1 MQEIADF
8 IHKLYNTKTSISLH
22 EPRFLGN
29 EKRYLNECIDSTF
42 VSSVGKFVT
51 RFEEE
56 LADYVGSKYAI
67 ACVNGTSA
75 LHAALKVAGVVQGD
89 EVLTQALSFIATSN
103 AISYCGAEPLF
114 LDVDKTTL
122 GLSVKAL
129 QAFLE
134 EYCVVQNGQCKN
146 KKSGKIIKACVPMH
160 TFGHPCEIDTIASL
174 CKAWHI
180 TLIEDSAESLGS
192 FYKKR
197 HTGTFGKMGVF
208 SFNGNKIIT
217 SGGGGAIVTDDETLA
232 KHLKHITTTA
242 KVAHSWEYIHDEIGF
257 NYRMP
262 NINAALLVAQMEQLE
277 RILADKRALA
287 QEYKKFFENFD
298 DITFIQEPQEAQSNY
313 WLNAISFEN
322 QKQRDAFLKFSNK
335 NGVMSRPVWKILSE
349 LTMFCGCYN
358 DGLKNSKELQEK
370 IVNIPSSTRINQ

>member
-8 IHKLYNTKTSISLH
+8 IHKLYNTETSISLH
-22 EPRFLGN
+22 EPRFFGN

-56 LADYVGSKYAI
+56 FADYVGSKYAI

-103 AISYCGAEPLF
+103 AICYCGAEPLF

-122 GLSVKAL
+122 GLSAKAL

-146 KKSGKIIKACVPMH
+146 KKSGKIIKACLPMH

-174 CKAWHI
+174 CEAWHI

-232 KHLKHITTTA
+232 KHLRHITTTA

-322 QKQRDAFLKFSNK
+322 QKQRDAFLEFSNK

-349 LTMFCGCYN
+349 LTMFCECYN
-358 DGLKNSKELQEK
+358 DGLKNSKELQGK
-370 IVNIPSSTRINQ
+370 IVNIPSGTRINQ